1 LKNNKDIKS
10 KKIILFSQ
18 KQMCCG
24 CEACV
29 SVCTKQAIS
38 MKSDDYGFIYPSIDE
53 KLCIYCGICKKVCA
67 FQTIVEENEPKGCY
81 AACNK
86 NEIQLSIS
94 SSGGAFSAI
103 ATDFLE
109 NGGVVFGA
117 TLEKECNNTTDGE
130 MKLVPKHVAIHE
142 LKDMVKLQG
151 SKYVQSYI
159 RDTYKEAKK
168 YLLEGRR
175 VLFSGTPCQIAGLKT
190 FLYKKYENLLTVDII
205 CHGVPNAD
213 FFKAYLSLLEKK
225 MGGKI
230 VDFKFRDKTKGWE
243 SMIGKVT
250 VQMKWG
256 GVKTKTVYVDES
268 SYYNLF
274 LKGLIHRE
282 SCYECK
288 YACRNRPA
296 DITIGDYWGI
306 QHEHSEILSDTKG
319 PYSVEK
325 GISCIVVNTTDG
337 IKWINKNRSR
347 LHLVESKFEKIG
359 YKNGNLYHP
368 CTKPQ
373 IREKVMDIYSKQG
386 YVGVDKFF
394 YKKMGM
400 QIYLKKIKNRIPPN
414 LKKVIKNYVK
424 SC

>member
-1 LKNNKDIKS
+1 MKNAKAIKS
-10 KKIILFSQ
+10 KKIILFNQ

-29 SVCTKQAIS
+29 SACTKQAIA
-38 MKSDDYGFIYPSIDE
+38 MESDDYGFLYPTIDKE
-53 KLCIYCGICKKVCA
+53 LCIFCGICKKVCA
-67 FQTIVEENEPKGCY
+67 FQNVFEGNEPKVCY
-81 AACNK
+81 VACNK
-86 NEIQLSIS
+86 NEKQLGIS

-117 TLEKECNNTTDGE
+117 TLDKESNNKTDGE
-130 MKLVPKHVAIHE
+130 RELVPKHIAIHE

-151 SKYVQSYI
+151 SKYVQSHI
-159 RDTYKEAKK
+159 GDTYKEVKN
-168 YLLEGRR
+168 YLLAGRR
-175 VLFSGTPCQIAGLKT
+175 VLFSGTPCQIAGLKA
-190 FLYKKYENLLTVDII
+190 FLHKKYEDLLTVDII

-213 FFKAYLSLLEKK
+213 FFKTYLSLLEKE

-230 VDFKFRDKTKGWE
+230 IDFEFRDKTKGWK
-243 SMIGKVT
+243 SMIGKAT
-250 VQMKWG
+250 VKMKWG
-256 GVKTKTVYVDES
+256 GVKTKTVYGDES

-274 LKGLIHRE
+274 LKGLILRE

-306 QHEHSEILSDTKG
+306 EHEHSEILSDTKG

-325 GISCIVVNTTDG
+325 GISCIIVNTADG
-337 IKWINKNRSR
+337 IKWIQKNRIR
-347 LHLVESKFEKIG
+347 LHLVESTFEKIG
-359 YKNGNLYHP
+359 HKNGNLYHP

-373 IREKVMDIYSKQG
+373 TWKNLMDIYSKEG
-386 YVGVDKFF
+386 YIGVDKYF

-400 QIYLKKIKNRIPPN
+400 QIYFKKIKNCIPRN
-414 LKKVIKNYVK
+414 LKNAIKNYVK
-424 SC
+424 SS

>member
-1 LKNNKDIKS
+1 MENDNDIKC
-10 KKIILFSQ
+10 KEIILFDQ

-29 SVCTKQAIS
+29 SACTKQAIS
-38 MKSDDYGFIYPSIDE
+38 MKGDVYGFLYPSIDE
-53 KLCIYCGICKKVCA
+53 KLCIFCGICNEVCA
-67 FQTIVEENEPKGCY
+67 FQNIIEQNEPKVCY

-86 NEIQLSIS
+86 NEKQLSIS

-109 NGGVVFGA
+109 NEGVVFGA
-117 TLEKECNNTTDGE
+117 TLDKESNNNTDGE
-130 MKLVPKHVAIHE
+130 IELVPKHVAIRE
-142 LKDMVKLQG
+142 IKDIVKLQG

-159 RDTYKEAKK
+159 GETYKEAKK
-168 YLLEGRR
+168 YLLQGRR
-175 VLFSGTPCQIAGLKT
+175 VLFSGTPCQIASLKAY
-190 FLYKKYENLLTVDII
+190 LHKKYENLLTVDII

-225 MGGKI
+225 IGGKI
-230 VDFKFRDKTKGWE
+230 VDFEFRDKTKGWK
-243 SMIGKVT
+243 SMIGKAT
-250 VQMKWG
+250 VKTKWG
-256 GVKTKTVYVDES
+256 GVKTKTVYLKES
-268 SYYNLF
+268 SYYNFF
-274 LKGLIHRE
+274 LKGSIFRE

-306 QHEHSEILSDTKG
+306 EYQHSEILSDTKG
-319 PYSVEK
+319 LYSVEK
-325 GISCIVVNTTDG
+325 GISCIVVNTADG
-337 IKWINKNRSR
+337 MKWIQKNRSR

-373 IREKVMDIYSKQG
+373 IRKKVMDIYTEEG
-386 YVGVDKFF
+386 YAGVEKFF
-394 YKKMGM
+394 YKRMGM
-400 QIYLKKIKNRIPPN
+400 KIYFKKIKNRIPRN
-414 LKKVIKNYVK
+414 LKKLIGAG
-424 SC
+424 S